1 MSLKQ
6 IRQEE
11 LRKEQLRM
19 EEEKD
24 LKFAQE
30 MQAE

>member
-11 LRKEQLRM
+11 LRKEQLRKN
-19 EEEKD
+19 EEKD